1 MEEIVESIINGQRK
15 QALKQLMHSQYTL
28 EDLFEYLLYHKQPK
42 EVIVIYKVALSIGYL
57 KFGEGVLNE

>member
-1 MEEIVESIINGQRK
+1 MEEVVESIINGQRK

-28 EDLFEYLLYHKQPK
+28 KDLFEYLLYHQQLE

>member
-42 EVIVIYKVALSIGYL
+42 EVIVMYRVALSIGYL